1 MDRRWMLTLVTGC
14 LLAAAGAR
22 AHEDALWKLL
32 QDGGQVVFVRHAV
45 TDPGVGDPP
54 GFRLEDCGSQR
65 NLSEAGRRE
74 AQRLG
79 EALRAR
85 RVPVADLQSSP
96 WCRCLDTAR
105 IAFGREARVQPALGN
120 LFGRPEREAAQL
132 MELRKLVRRPEGGGN
147 RFLITHGSTTYA
159 FTGVSP
165 GTAEMVIVTPQ
176 ADGGFRVAG
185 RLAIP

>member
-1 MDRRWMLTLVTGC
+1 MDRRTMWTLVTCC
-14 LLAAAGAR
+14 LLAVAGAR
-22 AHEDALWKLL
+22 ADEALWKLL

-54 GFRLEDCGSQR
+54 GFRLEECGSQR

-74 AQRLG
+74 AARLG
-79 EALRAR
+79 EALRTR
-85 RVPVADLQSSP
+85 RVPVAEVLSSP

-105 IAFGREARVQPALGN
+105 IAFGREAKPHAALGN
-120 LFGRPEREAAQL
+120 LFGRPEREASQL
-132 MELRKLVRRPEGGGN
+132 VELRKLVRRPEGRGN
-147 RFLITHGSTTYA
+147 LFLVTHGSTTYA

-176 ADGGFRVAG
+176 GDGGFRVAG
-185 RLAIP
+185 RLPLP